1 MIQFVRLLKDG
12 KDISMSK
19 RSGQYTTIKDLLSL
33 VDNDV
38 VRFMMVTRSSDT
50 HFDFDL
56 DQCLKDS
63 DENPVFYIQYANAR
77 INSIIKKSG
86 IKDLSTQNLDIIDSI
101 KEVGLIKAVIDFEDV
116 IKDSAEN
123 LAPHKLTFYLQNL
136 AKEFHSYYKSTKI
149 LNNDKLMT
157 RLILITTIKSVLS
170 NGLSLLGSIFTGGN
184 VVTLNLISLLTE
196 NLHILYISV
205 SLVLV
210 LYFIIA
216 NIFKFKNQDNIIFQN
231 AKSATKNPLGYKDKT
246 MLSNLY
252 KDWWCFLIAPLEK
265 KLIANKVSPNFLTVL
280 SLFFSILTAVLYF
293 YGLIFLASIFLLAG
307 STFDMLDG
315 RIARMTNN
323 QSDIG
328 SFLDSVLDRL
338 CESVVMIGIF
348 LFIIQI
354 LFL

>member
-1 MIQFVRLLKDG
+1 M
-12 KDISMSK
+12 
-19 RSGQYTTIKDLLSL
+19 
-33 VDNDV
+33 
-38 VRFMMVTRSSDT
+38 
-50 HFDFDL
+50 
-56 DQCLKDS
+56 
-63 DENPVFYIQYANAR
+63 
-77 INSIIKKSG
+77 
-86 IKDLSTQNLDIIDSI
+86 
-101 KEVGLIKAVIDFEDV
+101 
-116 IKDSAEN
+116 
-123 LAPHKLTFYLQNL
+123 
-136 AKEFHSYYKSTKI
+136 
-149 LNNDKLMT
+149 
-157 RLILITTIKSVLS
+157 
-170 NGLSLLGSIFTGGN
+170 
-184 VVTLNLISLLTE
+184 NLISLLTE

-252 KDWWCFLIAPLEK
+252 KDWWCFLIAPLEQ

-315 RIARMTNN
+315 RIARITNN

-348 LFIIQI
+348 LFYYPNPFSIILMFAAIFSLTVSYVKSAADNLGLKSNVGLMQRADRVVYLGIGGIINGI
-354 LFL
+354 LEYFSIIIYSQEDLVFKLTIILITLFSFSTTIQRILYAIKK